1 MVQYIPTPW
10 RDHKELLLVRHQF
23 YGTSANADDD
33 DNDNAAPLQSRQ
45 SPPPP
50 PPPSSRRQ
58 HLASPDDEA
67 DKQLRE
73 QRRQAVERVSMWMR
87 RGHCPHMVESTALL
101 VAAILSDAGEMG
113 ARYAVR
119 AAYSAAFSRFVTGL
133 ADGHQEKQRKQS
145 MYSVAKTIGLP
156 ATFVEL
162 RHQATHEQL
171 PSLARLRPA
180 AHKALD
186 WIWNYYWK
194 HLDVNEAAR
203 RLEPCK
209 AVIMGHLRG
218 GSDDDMR
225 MMQTVSALD
234 AFDVDLVLAAI
245 GQVQESLPGNQAYL
259 RCLRLSKEVIKRRQ
273 DRHARNQAAEVN
285 EKQEVDDSHDDG
297 SAESSKKDE
306 MDTEEDN
313 SQIDGDVS

>member
-1 MVQYIPTPW
+1 MPTRVPC
-10 RDHKELLLVRHQF
+10 LQ
-23 YGTSANADDD
+23 SANA
-33 DNDNAAPLQSRQ
+33 
-45 SPPPP
+45 
-50 PPPSSRRQ
+50 PPSF
-58 HLASPDDEA
+58 LFPP
-67 DKQLRE
+67 
-73 QRRQAVERVSMWMR
+73 RVPS
-87 RGHCPHMVESTALL
+87 
-101 VAAILSDAGEMG
+101 
-113 ARYAVR
+113 
-119 AAYSAAFSRFVTGL
+119 FVTGL

-209 AVIMGHLRG
+209 AVVMGHLRG
-218 GSDDDMR
+218 GSDDDVR

-259 RCLRLSKEVIKRRQ
+259 RCLRLSKEVVKRRK
-273 DRHARNQAAEVN
+273 DRYARNQAAEVN

-306 MDTEEDN
+306 MDTEED
-313 SQIDGDVS
+313 STAPVAVSTSGWSLYQGPWEPKPCGMV